1 MAEKSDNSKKTLQG
15 VRVLVLDDEERVCQ
29 LIRAILQN
37 YGATASIAMGG
48 EAALQRLLTEDFD
61 LVTVDLRMP
70 RLDGLAFM
78 REARKIWPWL
88 GFVVITGAPDD
99 SLLKR
104 ARELGATR
112 LVRKPFSPDVLV
124 REIKDEAEDCRRR
137 LQARPVTTPD
147 QIRQYHRML
156 RHLAES
162 ASATHSFVDAML
174 EFQRGL
180 IRIHPVD
187 IQAVLGMENDRCH
200 FVVRAT
206 TPISQAELNNMAQET
221 QALFEALAGRP
232 LGKKSPTVL
241 MEGPVSDSASDLPPI
256 RPDSIIMLPI
266 LDGDSL
272 VGLLV
277 LASREKNL
285 SEVMDI
291 SFFLAAANA
300 VSAVMAGLVHARKQA
315 NRDFLTGLANRF
327 HFEAALKRETALS
340 RQNGSPLTLL
350 LMDLDRF
357 KDVNDSFGHAAGDAV
372 LRAFAAFLRQHVRFT
387 DIVARYGGDE
397 FAVLLPD
404 TDAESGMTFARHIVQ
419 QAANHSFEYEGKILK
434 TTVSIG
440 LAGSWDLAPDAPL
453 SQLSFLADVALY
465 QAKHEGRSVARA
477 WKHGLIS
484 SLNALPMAPPKTE
497 GDARRLAQVPLLE
510 FCRMILALLE
520 MREPGHA
527 LHSRRVRTISLLLGR
542 AFKMEGAELDNLALA
557 AQLHD
562 IGKIGVPE
570 MILMKT
576 GALSR
581 QERRLVEG
589 HPEIGARLV
598 AAHPSVA
605 SAAEMIRYHHERF
618 DGTGYP
624 RGLKG
629 DAIPFGARIL
639 AAADAY
645 EALRSERRYRAATP
659 KEQAL
664 QHILDGS
671 GRHFD
676 PEVVRV
682 FAECHGKI
690 EAAGRF
696 ERSSG

>member
-1 MAEKSDNSKKTLQG
+1 MAEKLDKSTKPLKG

-29 LIRAILQN
+29 LIRAILQS
-37 YGATASIAMGG
+37 YGATVFTAMGG

-88 GFVVITGAPDD
+88 GFVVVTGAPDD
-99 SLLKR
+99 SLLSQ
-104 ARELGATR
+104 ARKLGATR

-124 REIKDEAEDCRRR
+124 QEVKAEAEDCRHR

-162 ASATHSFVDAML
+162 ASDSHSFVDAML

-180 IRIHPVD
+180 ISIHPVD
-187 IQAVLGMENDRCH
+187 IQAVLVMENNRYH
-200 FVVRAT
+200 FVVRTT
-206 TPISQAELNNMAQET
+206 TPISKAELHNMAQET
-221 QALFEALAGRP
+221 LTLFEALTGRP
-232 LGKKSPTVL
+232 VDKDLPTIL
-241 MEGPVSDSASDLPPI
+241 TEGPVSDSPSNHPPI
-256 RPDSIIMLPI
+256 RTDSVIMLPI
-266 LDGDSL
+266 LGGDSL
-272 VGLLV
+272 VGLLA
-277 LASREKNL
+277 LASRDKNL

-300 VSAVMAGLVHARKQA
+300 VSAVMTGLVHARRQA

-327 HFEAALKRETALS
+327 HFEASLKRETALS
-340 RQNGSPLTLL
+340 RQNKSKLALL
-350 LMDLDRF
+350 LLDLDKF
-357 KDVNDSFGHAAGDAV
+357 KDINDNFGHAAGDAV
-372 LRAFAAFLRQHVRFT
+372 LRGFAGFLQKNVRST
-387 DIVARYGGDE
+387 DVVARYGGDE
-397 FAVLLPD
+397 FAILLPD
-404 TDAESGMTFARHIVQ
+404 SDAENSMALARRIVQ
-419 QAANHSFEYEGKILK
+419 QAANNIFEYEGRLLN

-440 LAGSWDLAPDAPL
+440 AAGSWDLAPDAPA
-453 SQLSFLADVALY
+453 SQLSFMADVALY
-465 QAKHEGRSVARA
+465 QAKHDGRSMARS
-477 WKHGLIS
+477 WEQGMIS
-484 SLNALPMAPPKTE
+484 AMNMPFVVMPKAE
-497 GDARRLAQVPLLE
+497 PDVRRTMQVPLLE

-527 LHSRRVRTISLLLGR
+527 LHSRRVRTLSLLLGR
-542 AFKMEGAELDNLALA
+542 AMKLGGATLDNLALG

-598 AAHPSVA
+598 EAHPSVA
-605 SAAEMIRYHHERF
+605 PVAEIIRCHHERF
-618 DGTGYP
+618 DGSGYP

-629 DAIPFGARIL
+629 DAIPLGARIL

-645 EALRSERRYRAATP
+645 EALRSERRYRNSMT

-664 QHILDGS
+664 KHILDGS

-676 PEVVRV
+676 PEVARA
-682 FAECHGKI
+682 FAECHDKI